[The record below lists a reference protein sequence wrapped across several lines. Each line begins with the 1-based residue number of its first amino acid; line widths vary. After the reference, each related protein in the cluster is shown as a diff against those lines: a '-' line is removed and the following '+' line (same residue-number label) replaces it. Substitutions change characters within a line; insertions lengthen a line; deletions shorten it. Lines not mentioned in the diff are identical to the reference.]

1 MNGVV
6 VVDKP
11 ETWTSHDA
19 VNKVRRLAGTRK
31 VGHLGTLDP
40 MATGVLPLVV
50 GGATRLA
57 QFYTR
62 NDKIY
67 DAVVRFGYAT
77 DSYDRDGA
85 PVTPKT
91 EPAVRREQ
99 LEPLLDRFRGTFLQT
114 PPPISAKKIGGTP
127 AYKLAR
133 RNVAVELKP
142 VEVTVH
148 SIELI
153 ECHGAD
159 ARMIVHCSSGTYLRA
174 LAHELGQLL
183 GCGAFL
189 ESLRRTR
196 SGDFTIEQAR
206 TIGQLEEFARED
218 RFIEAIIPA
227 AELLPEFPS
236 EYVDPLTAGFI
247 RQGRDFRVSP
257 FNVRP
262 GSRYVKAIGQDG
274 QLIAIGEAK
283 LPNLY
288 HPVTVI

>member
-6 VVDKP
+6 IVDKP
-11 ETWTSHDA
+11 EGWTSHDA

-62 NDKIY
+62 SDKIY
-67 DAVVRFGYAT
+67 DATIRFGYAT
-77 DSYDRDGA
+77 DTYDRDGQ
-85 PVTPKT
+85 PVSPQT
-91 EPAVRREQ
+91 EPVITREE
-99 LEPLLDRFRGTFLQT
+99 LEPLLDKFRGTFLQT
-114 PPPISAKKIGGTP
+114 PPAVSAKKIGGTP
-127 AYKLAR
+127 AYRLAR
-133 RNVAVELKP
+133 KNVEVELKP
-142 VEVTVH
+142 VEVTIH
-148 SIELI
+148 SIELV
-153 ECHGAD
+153 ECQGAE
-159 ARMIVHCSSGTYLRA
+159 ARLIVHCSAGTYVRS
-174 LAHELGQLL
+174 LANDLGKLL

-189 ESLRRTR
+189 NRLKRTR
-196 SGDFTIEQAR
+196 SGDFMIERARTIEQ
-206 TIGQLEEFARED
+206 LEELVRED

-236 EYVDPLTAGFI
+236 EFVDPLTAGFI
-247 RQGRDFRVSP
+247 RQGRDFRTSP
-257 FNVRP
+257 FHVRP

-288 HPVTVI
+288 HPMLVI

>member
-1 MNGVV
+1 
-6 VVDKP
+6 
-11 ETWTSHDA
+11 
-19 VNKVRRLAGTRK
+19 VRRLAGTRK

-62 NDKIY
+62 SDKIY
-67 DAVVRFGYAT
+67 DAIVRFGYAT
-77 DSYDRDGA
+77 DTYDRDGA
-85 PVTPKT
+85 PVSPQT
-91 EPAVRREQ
+91 EAVVTRER
-99 LEPLLDRFRGTFLQT
+99 LEPLLEKFRGTFLQA

-127 AYKLAR
+127 AYRLAR
-133 RNVAVELKP
+133 QSIAVELKP
-142 VEVTVH
+142 AEVTVH
-148 SIELI
+148 SLELV
-153 ECHGAD
+153 ECRGAD
-159 ARMIVHCSSGTYLRA
+159 ARMIVHCSAGTYMRA
-174 LAHELGQLL
+174 IAHELGRLL

-189 ESLRRTR
+189 QSLKRTR
-196 SGDFTIEQAR
+196 SGDFKIEQAR
-206 TIGQLEEFARED
+206 SIERLEELARED

-274 QLIAIGEAK
+274 QLIAIGEAR

-288 HPVTVI
+288 HPVMVI